1 MARVSVIIPTYNRK
15 NFLLPALESVFAQ
28 TFEDYEVIVV
38 DDGSTDQTKEAIQP
52 FMGRIRY
59 IFKQN
64 GGVSS
69 ARNRGIQEAK
79 GEIIAFL
86 DSDDLWESRFLEL
99 TTDYLLQHPDLAMVS
114 TAWRTHP
121 SGHQWPP
128 VKKQRLHGQLFGLLM
143 GQRIVRTS
151 AVVARKEIL
160 MRVGPF
166 DECLEPAEDLDM
178 WLRIARSYPTAFLN
192 VPLSWGRKHASNVS
206 KNRLLHIE
214 RQLQVLESHYNP
226 ALVSK
231 KIYDRRRSELY
242 VSLGRYHLKMRQ
254 VEEAKASLRK
264 AVALNPYH
272 FRARRYL
279 LKAFFAAKN
288 VSP

>member
-1 MARVSVIIPTYNRK
+1 
-15 NFLLPALESVFAQ
+15 
-28 TFEDYEVIVV
+28 
-38 DDGSTDQTKEAIQP
+38 
-52 FMGRIRY
+52 
-59 IFKQN
+59 
-64 GGVSS
+64 
-69 ARNRGIQEAK
+69 
-79 GEIIAFL
+79 
-86 DSDDLWESRFLEL
+86 
-99 TTDYLLQHPDLAMVS
+99 
-114 TAWRTHP
+114 
-121 SGHQWPP
+121 
-128 VKKQRLHGQLFGLLM
+128 
-143 GQRIVRTS
+143 
-151 AVVARKEIL
+151 
-160 MRVGPF
+160 
-166 DECLEPAEDLDM
+166 M
-178 WLRIARSYPTAFLN
+178 WLRIARHYPAAFFN
-192 VPLSWGRKHASNVS
+192 VPLSWGRKHESNVS

-231 KIYDRRRSELY
+231 KFYDRRRSELY